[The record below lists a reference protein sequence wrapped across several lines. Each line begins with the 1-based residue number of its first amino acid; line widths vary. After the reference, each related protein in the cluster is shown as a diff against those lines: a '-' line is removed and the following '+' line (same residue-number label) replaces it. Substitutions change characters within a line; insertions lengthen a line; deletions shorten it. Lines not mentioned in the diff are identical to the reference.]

1 MAGNDLGTGPG
12 TWRTRFF
19 GDADTEAILKG
30 HAGLLVR
37 PSYLRL
43 LQAEPLFRR
52 SIPVLISLFLL
63 VGGVFHVSSLL
74 TQRSDTYRSASDM
87 LSLLAEALDSSLSA
101 NPQLTANGAT
111 YQGLMR
117 GALRDSLPPSA
128 TSDGRVILFADAGG
142 AVRAAAPESAFKGSG
157 SLADLF
163 GADQPML
170 LFGKRAGVLEV
181 TLADGTEAL
190 ATVRNLSGD
199 RGAVAVYQPLAQAY
213 VGWRHDVTMTAVLF
227 VGTSIILIVMV
238 YAFFAQMSRAREA
251 DRIYNAT
258 QARVDTALRRGRCGL
273 WDWDLAR
280 GRLFWSPSMYV
291 ILGMEP
297 NSDLMGFSD
306 LQAMIH
312 DDDVDLYELAKELL
326 ETGQPSVDLEFRIRH
341 ASGEWVWLRMRAEV
355 VRDRDGSP
363 HLIGITVDV
372 TEQKTLAEENA
383 TAAIRLRDG
392 IDTISEAFVIWDS
405 ENRLVMCNSKYQTLH
420 QLPDHVVRAG
430 TPYADVMAAARQPKV
445 SSEGLRYS
453 LSGGERSYEAR
464 LDDGRWLQINERRTK
479 DGGFVSVGTDITQ
492 LKRHEE
498 NLLESER
505 QLMATV
511 ADLRQHRHKMQ
522 LQTTQLVELAEKYAE
537 EKARAEA
544 ANRAKSEFL
553 ASMSHELRTPLNAII
568 GFSDIMMSGMFGD
581 LGSDKYTGYC
591 RDIHDSGIYLL
602 NVISDILDM
611 SKIEAGRVNLSLDS
625 VVVDDVL
632 GECVR
637 IMSTQ
642 AETRQIALV
651 TDFEAAEPMVADRR
665 AVKQVTLNLLSNALK
680 FTPAAGTVT
689 VRSRQAGDNML
700 FSVSDTGIGIPAASL
715 DQIAKPFVQVENQLT
730 RKHPGSGLG
739 LAIAQSLVALHGGQM
754 TIESVEGSGTTVTV
768 SMPRIAAP
776 TAGDGTAAVT
786 VSQSS
791 AASPTAYPRV
801 VAAPTAFTE
810 VKRTVH

>member
-1 MAGNDLGTGPG
+1 MAGNDLGTGSA

-19 GDADTEAILKG
+19 GDAETENILRG

-52 SIPVLISLFLL
+52 SIPIVILLFLL
-63 VGGVFHVSSLL
+63 VGGAFHISNLMQ
-74 TQRSDTYRSASDM
+74 QRTDAYRSAADM
-87 LSLLAEALDSSLSA
+87 VALLAEALDNSLGGNA
-101 NPQLTANGAT
+101 ALDKTEGG

-128 TSDGRVILFADAGG
+128 TSDGRVILFADAKGTI
-142 AVRAAAPESAFKGSG
+142 RAAAPESAFTGQG
-157 SLADLF
+157 NLADLF

-170 LFGKRAGVLEV
+170 VFGKRAGVLDV
-181 TLADGTEAL
+181 TLAGGTEAL
-190 ATVRNLSGD
+190 ATVRNLPGD
-199 RGAVAVYQPLAQAY
+199 RGTIAVYQPLSQVY

-227 VGTSIILIVMV
+227 VGTSLILILMV

-297 NSDLMGFSD
+297 NSDLMGFHE
-306 LQAMIH
+306 LQSMIH

-326 ETGQPSVDLEFRIRH
+326 ETGQPAVDLEFRIRH

-355 VRDRDGSP
+355 VRDRDSAP

-372 TEQKTLAEENA
+372 TEQKTQAEENA

-405 ENRLVMCNSKYQTLH
+405 ENRLVMCNSKYQSLH
-420 QLPDHVVRAG
+420 QLPDQVARPG
-430 TPYADVMAAARQPKV
+430 TPYAEVMGAARQPKV

-568 GFSDIMMSGMFGD
+568 GFSDIMMSGMFGE

-611 SKIEAGRVNLSLDS
+611 SKIEAGRVNLTLES

-637 IMSTQ
+637 IMSPQ
-642 AETRQIALV
+642 AETRQIILA
-651 TDFEAAEPMVADRR
+651 TDFQAGEPMVADRR

-680 FTPAAGTVT
+680 FTPATGTVT
-689 VRSRQAGDNML
+689 VRTRQVGENVL

-730 RKHPGSGLG
+730 RKHAGSGLG
-739 LAIAQSLVALHGGQM
+739 LAIAQSLVALHGGRM
-754 TIESVEGSGTTVTV
+754 TIESVEGNGTTVTI

-776 TAGDGTAAVT
+776 TASDGTAAVAIP
-786 VSQSS
+786 QSN
-791 AASPTAYPRV
+791 ATSPTSYPRV
-801 VAAPTAFTE
+801 VASPEAFVGTQ
-810 VKRTVH
+810 RTVH

>member
-1 MAGNDLGTGPG
+1 MAGNDLGTGSA

-19 GDADTEAILKG
+19 GDAETENILRG

-52 SIPVLISLFLL
+52 SIPIVILLFLL
-63 VGGVFHVSSLL
+63 VGGAFHVSNLL
-74 TQRSDTYRSASDM
+74 QQRTDAYRSAADM
-87 LSLLAEALDSSLSA
+87 VALLAEALDNSLGNNA
-101 NPQLTANGAT
+101 ALDKAEGG

-128 TSDGRVILFADAGG
+128 TSDGRVILFADAKG
-142 AVRAAAPESAFKGSG
+142 AIRAAAPESAFDGQG
-157 SLADLF
+157 NLGDLF
-163 GADQPML
+163 GSDQPML
-170 LFGKRAGVLEV
+170 VFGKRAGVLDV
-181 TLADGTEAL
+181 TLSGGIEAL
-190 ATVRNLSGD
+190 ATVRNLPGD
-199 RGAVAVYQPLAQAY
+199 RGSIAVYQPLSQVY

-227 VGTSIILIVMV
+227 VGTSLILILMV

-297 NSDLMGFSD
+297 NSDLMGFNE
-306 LQAMIH
+306 LQSMIH
-312 DDDVDLYELAKELL
+312 HDDVDLYELAKELL
-326 ETGQPSVDLEFRIRH
+326 ETGQPAVDLEFRIRH

-355 VRDRDGSP
+355 VRDRDSAP

-372 TEQKTLAEENA
+372 TEQKTQAEENA

-405 ENRLVMCNSKYQTLH
+405 ENRLVMCNSKYQSLH
-420 QLPDHVVRAG
+420 QLPDQVARPG
-430 TPYADVMAAARQPKV
+430 TPYAEVMAAARQPKV

-568 GFSDIMMSGMFGD
+568 GFSDIMMSGMFGE

-611 SKIEAGRVNLSLDS
+611 SKIEAGRVNLTLES

-637 IMSTQ
+637 IMSPQ
-642 AETRQIALV
+642 AETRQIILA
-651 TDFEAAEPMVADRR
+651 TDFQAGEPMVADRR

-689 VRSRQAGDNML
+689 VRTRQVGENVL

-730 RKHPGSGLG
+730 RKHAGSGLG
-739 LAIAQSLVALHGGQM
+739 LAIAQSLVALHGGRM
-754 TIESVEGSGTTVTV
+754 TIESVEGNGTTVTI

-776 TAGDGTAAVT
+776 TASDGTAAVAIP
-786 VSQSS
+786 QSN
-791 AASPTAYPRV
+791 ATSPTSYPRV
-801 VAAPTAFTE
+801 VAAPEAFVGTQ
-810 VKRTVH
+810 RTVH